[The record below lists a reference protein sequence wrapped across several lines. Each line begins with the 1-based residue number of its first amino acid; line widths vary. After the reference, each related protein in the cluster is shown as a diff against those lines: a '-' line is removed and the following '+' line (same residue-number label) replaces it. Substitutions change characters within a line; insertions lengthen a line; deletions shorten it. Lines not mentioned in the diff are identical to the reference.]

1 MGFFHI
7 TRLSRYNLQYEED
20 IIKGI
25 RVERNKWK
33 LATINVNIEENET
46 ILKEL
51 GVDLEEIKE
60 RVKKQTRKGNK
71 DGTYMKKEAKIDK
84 EELARQLYW
93 SYQGR
98 ALYQKELKIL
108 GGKPDLEVMK
118 KLGIKERDENKTES
132 GYSTNK
138 ERSRNGY
145 RERLDAV
152 NVRIGLRE
160 KKLLELGV
168 NGGEIKEIE
177 EKAIKGFAEQDSKRT
192 PFRKKKQKFFKQ
204 KTQRQRG

>member
-1 MGFFHI
+1 
-7 TRLSRYNLQYEED
+7 
-20 IIKGI
+20 
-25 RVERNKWK
+25 
-33 LATINVNIEENET
+33 
-46 ILKEL
+46 
-51 GVDLEEIKE
+51 
-60 RVKKQTRKGNK
+60 
-71 DGTYMKKEAKIDK
+71 MKTEAKIDK

-98 ALYQKELKIL
+98 ALYQKELKTL

-118 KLGIKERDENKTES
+118 KLGIKETDENKTES
-132 GYSTNK
+132 GYSANK
-138 ERSRNGY
+138 ERLRNGY

-177 EKAIKGFAEQDSKRT
+177 EKAIKGFEEQDSKRA
-192 PFRKKKQKFFKQ
+192 PFRKKKPKFSEQ
-204 KTQRQRG
+204 KTPRRKG

>member
-33 LATINVNIEENET
+33 LATINVSIEQNES

-177 EKAIKGFAEQDSKRT
+177 EKAIKGFKEQDSKRT

>member
-33 LATINVNIEENET
+33 LATINVNIEENES

-84 EELARQLYW
+84 EELARLLYW

-138 ERSRNGY
+138 ERSINGY

-177 EKAIKGFAEQDSKRT
+177 KKAIKGFEEQDSKRT
-192 PFRKKKQKFFKQ
+192 PFRKKKQ
-204 KTQRQRG
+204 RQRG

>member
-7 TRLSRYNLQYEED
+7 TRLSRYKLQYEED

-33 LATINVNIEENET
+33 LATINVNVKEIKS

-51 GVDLEEIKE
+51 GVDLEEIKD

-108 GGKPDLEVMK
+108 GGKPDREMMK
-118 KLGIKERDENKTES
+118 KLGIKETEENKTES
-132 GYSTNK
+132 GYSANK
-138 ERSRNGY
+138 ERLRNRY

-160 KKLLELGV
+160 NKSLELGV
-168 NGGEIKEIE
+168 SGGEIKEIE
-177 EKAIKGFAEQDSKRT
+177 EKAIKGFEEQDSKRT
-192 PFRKKKQKFFKQ
+192 PFRKKKQKFYKQ

>member
-51 GVDLEEIKE
+51 GVDFEEIKE

-168 NGGEIKEIE
+168 DGGEIKEIE
-177 EKAIKGFAEQDSKRT
+177 EKAIKGFEEQDSKRT
-192 PFRKKKQKFFKQ
+192 HFRKKKQKFFKQ

>member
-1 MGFFHI
+1 M
-7 TRLSRYNLQYEED
+7 L
-20 IIKGI
+20 K
-25 RVERNKWK
+25 NK
-33 LATINVNIEENET
+33 
-46 ILKEL
+46 
-51 GVDLEEIKE
+51 
-60 RVKKQTRKGNK
+60 TRKGNK
-71 DGTYMKKEAKIDK
+71 DGTHMKKEAKIDK

-108 GGKPDLEVMK
+108 GGKPDLDVMK
-118 KLGIKERDENKTES
+118 KPGIKERDENKTES
-132 GYSTNK
+132 GYSKNK
-138 ERSRNGY
+138 ERSSNGY

-177 EKAIKGFAEQDSKRT
+177 EKARKGFAEQDSKRT
-192 PFRKKKQKFFKQ
+192 PFRKKKQKFSKQ
-204 KTQRQRG
+204 KAQRQRG

>member
-1 MGFFHI
+1 M
-7 TRLSRYNLQYEED
+7 RYKLQYEED

-33 LATINVNIEENET
+33 LATINVNIEENES

-177 EKAIKGFAEQDSKRT
+177 KKAIKGFEEQDSKRT
-192 PFRKKKQKFFKQ
+192 PFRKKKQ
-204 KTQRQRG
+204 RQRG

>member
-7 TRLSRYNLQYEED
+7 TRLSRYKLQYEED

-33 LATINVNIEENET
+33 LATINVNIEENES

-108 GGKPDLEVMK
+108 DGKPDLEVMK

-160 KKLLELGV
+160 KKLLELGA
-168 NGGEIKEIE
+168 NGVEIKEIE
-177 EKAIKGFAEQDSKRT
+177 EKAIKGFEEQDSKRT
-192 PFRKKKQKFFKQ
+192 PFRKKKQ
-204 KTQRQRG
+204 RQRG

>member
-1 MGFFHI
+1 VGFFHI

-51 GVDLEEIKE
+51 GVDFEEIKE

-108 GGKPDLEVMK
+108 
-118 KLGIKERDENKTES
+118 KERDENKTES

-177 EKAIKGFAEQDSKRT
+177 EKAIKGFEEQDSKRT